1 MHNSAWS
8 KVLLKTSKLPVAY
21 EVGFWDGK
29 LHNQKLLQYFDCHGR
44 GATQITSWKNL
55 KNKVTKRHKMR
66 FSFACPASGRLLNE
80 IYDETHLVSNELK
93 EHASA

>member
-1 MHNSAWS
+1 MHNPL
-8 KVLLKTSKLPVAY
+8 KVLNAQQYVETIKTSKFSVAY

-55 KNKVTKRHKMR
+55 KHKVTKRRKMR
-66 FSFACPASGRLLNE
+66 FSFTCPASGRLLINN
-80 IYDETHLVSNELK
+80 YSLK
-93 EHASA
+93 SR